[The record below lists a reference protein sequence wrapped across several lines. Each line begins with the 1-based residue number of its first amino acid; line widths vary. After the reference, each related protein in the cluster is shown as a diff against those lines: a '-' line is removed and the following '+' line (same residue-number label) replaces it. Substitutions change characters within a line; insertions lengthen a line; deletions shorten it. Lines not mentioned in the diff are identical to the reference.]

1 MPKNTILV
9 ADDQQHIRDSLELL
23 LEPAGYK
30 VIQAGSPLEL
40 LDKIQTQQ
48 VDLVLMDMNYQ
59 ADTTSGNEGLELIAN
74 LQLVDANL
82 PILVMTA
89 WANIELSVKAMKL
102 GANDFIEKPWN
113 NRRLLSVIDNQC
125 KLASE
130 HKTKLNLLQ
139 LNKQANSVDEFV
151 VQSSSMQSVLTL
163 IERTAATDANILLT
177 GESGVG
183 KSLVAGLIH
192 NNSQRQD
199 HPFVNVNMGALAD
212 TLFESE
218 LFGHQKGAFTDAK
231 TTRIGRFEMAER
243 GTLFLDEIAN
253 IPMPLQAKLL
263 RVLESGEFESLGSSK
278 TKKADVR
285 IVSASNV
292 DFEQEV
298 TNGNF
303 RQDLLYR
310 LNTIVID
317 IPPLRKR
324 KEDLLPLAKCFLQKQ
339 CLKYRRT
346 DLHFSEEAIKAIIAY
361 SWPGNVR
368 ELSHCIERAV
378 LMASGKEIFAQDMG
392 IVPTNVQASLHNMT
406 LEQAERTLIQAAME
420 THNGNVSAAAEHLDI
435 SRAALYRRLEKYG
448 SLD

>member
-1 MPKNTILV
+1 MPRNTILV

-30 VIQAGSPLEL
+30 VIQAGTPLEL
-40 LDKIQTQQ
+40 VDKVQKQH

-59 ADTTSGNEGLELIAN
+59 ADTTSGKEGLELVAK
-74 LQLVDANL
+74 LRLLDANL

-89 WANIELSVKAMKL
+89 WANIELSVNAMKL

-113 NRRLLSVIDNQC
+113 NNRLLSVISNQC

-130 HKTKLNLLQ
+130 KKTNLNLLQ

-151 VQSSSMQSVLTL
+151 VQSSSMQAVLTL

-192 NNSQRQD
+192 NNSKRQD
-199 HPFVNVNMGALAD
+199 RPFVNVNMGALAD

-231 TTRIGRFEMAER
+231 STRIGRFEIAER

-253 IPMPLQAKLL
+253 IPLPLQAKLL

-278 TKKADVR
+278 TMRADVR

-298 TNGNF
+298 ANGNF

-324 KEDLLPLAKCFLQKQ
+324 KDDLLPLANNFLHKQ
-339 CLKYRRT
+339 CQKYRRT
-346 DLHFSEEAIKAIIAY
+346 DLQFSEEAIKAIVSY

-378 LMASGKEIFAQDMG
+378 LMASGNEILAQDMG
-392 IVPTNVQASLHNMT
+392 IVSTNIQESLHNMT
-406 LEQAERTLIQAAME
+406 LEQAEQALVESAME
-420 THNGNVSAAAEHLDI
+420 THSGNVAAAAEHLDI

-448 SLD
+448 SLN